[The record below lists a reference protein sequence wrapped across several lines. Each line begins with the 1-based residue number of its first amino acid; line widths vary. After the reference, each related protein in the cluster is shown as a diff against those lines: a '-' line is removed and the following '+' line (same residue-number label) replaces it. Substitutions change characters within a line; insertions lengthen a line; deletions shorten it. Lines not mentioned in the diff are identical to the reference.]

1 MDRLNPRISLDL
13 DPAMTADSN
22 LRVPSQKAI
31 KDYIDAIVDGTGG
44 GGGNRWGAGVDTI
57 DDVII
62 DDSANGLVLK
72 SPDAHYW
79 RVQVSNAGALTITD
93 LGTTKP

>member
-13 DPAMTADSN
+13 DPAMAADSN
-22 LRVPSQKAI
+22 LRVPSQKAV

-44 GGGNRWGAGVDTI
+44 GGNRWGAGVDTT

-62 DDSANGLVLK
+62 DDATSGLVLK
-72 SPDAHYW
+72 DTNDHYW
-79 RVQVSNAGALTITD
+79 RVTISTTGALITTD
-93 LGTTKP
+93 LGLTKP